1 MRVCARN
8 IIGQKR
14 RQERLV
20 NDTYVL
26 KYMTYGSYCVVIKRL
41 KSVFR
46 SLVVLGILGLTL
58 GLIGTASLY
67 FYVKSDL
74 PSVESLRDV
83 RLQTPMRIYTQDGL
97 LISQYGVKR
106 RIPVTLDDVPQ
117 TLIDAILATEDSRF
131 YEHDGIDPIG
141 MLRALVNLVVTGE
154 KGQGGSTLTMQIAR
168 GFYLSRE
175 KTYIRKIKEIFIA
188 WHIEQTLTKDEILT
202 LYLNKVELGH
212 RAFGF
217 GAAAQVYYGTPLN
230 ELNLA
235 QLATLAGLP
244 QAPSVLNPIS
254 RPARSIERRRIVL
267 LRMLDE
273 GYITRQEFRIARD
286 TEVTAT
292 KHGAEIEFPAPYL
305 ADIIYNEMVE
315 LYGKEEAETGGYQVY
330 ATVNS
335 TMQRAAQMALVQN
348 IHDYDERH
356 GYRGV
361 LTNLAE
367 LYQMWQFENDIVP
380 DTTQS
385 DSPGLTHTVPN
396 INTPQNTADNTQ
408 TLMSDEPIKS
418 RSAQLIDEL
427 SYGRLLEVLEQV
439 DPVKPLMPAV
449 VMSVAERAIQVLT
462 QDGELLTI
470 EWPGLAW
477 ARPYINDQRQG
488 PIPQSASD
496 IVALGDVVYT
506 RLNAEKGWFLAQLP
520 EVTSAFVALDPKD
533 GAVQA
538 IVGGYN
544 FYQSQFNRATQA
556 KRQVGSNIKPFV
568 YSAALENG
576 YTIASVIND
585 APINQW
591 DASSGIAWRPQN
603 SPAVYDGPIRMRT
616 ALGKSKNVVSVRL
629 LRAVGIENTARHLA
643 RFGFDLDDIPRDET
657 LSLGSGSHTPLEV
670 ATGIATFANGGFAVS
685 PYFIARITNDNDVT
699 LYKANMPQACLSCEK
714 ETLALATGGSPNIDT
729 LEALLAETLTDTLP
743 VDASIEREEVILA
756 PRVISAQNAF
766 LVSQMMRSAVRANGS
781 WNKKTYWL
789 GTGWRARNILQ
800 RTDIGGKTG
809 TTNDSRDT
817 WFSGFAPGL
826 VATSWVGFDDNARQL
841 GRTTRNQHLVNMN
854 PDKFNWIGNGL
865 IGSEDGAKAAQPAW
879 IRFMQVALADV
890 PQGIDNIPE
899 GITQVRIDR
908 TTGKL
913 TDRTDHTS
921 MFEYFAIGTQPTAKV
936 SASQVVDP
944 LEQEQEA
951 VTEEGDDIF

>member
-1 MRVCARN
+1 MRVCVGN
-8 IIGQKR
+8 IRGQKL
-14 RQERLV
+14 RQRCRVE
-20 NDTYVL
+20 DTYIL
-26 KYMTYGSYCVVIKRL
+26 KNMTYGSYYVVIKRL

-46 SLVVLGILGLTL
+46 SLVVLGVLALTL
-58 GLIGTASLY
+58 GLVGTVSLY

-83 RLQTPMRIYTQDGL
+83 RLQTPMRIYTQDGQ

-106 RIPVTLDDVPQ
+106 RIPVTLEEVPQ

-141 MLRALVNLVVTGE
+141 MLRAFMNLVVTGE

-188 WHIEQTLTKDEILT
+188 WHIEQALTKDEILT

-217 GAAAQVYYGTPLN
+217 GAAAQVYYGTTLN

-235 QLATLAGLP
+235 QIATLAGLP

-254 RPARSIERRRIVL
+254 RPERSIERRRLVL

-273 GYITRQEFRIARD
+273 GYITRQEFRVARD
-286 TEVTAT
+286 AEVTAS

-330 ATVNS
+330 ATVKS
-335 TMQRAAQMALVQN
+335 TLQRAAQIAVLQN

-367 LYQMWQFENDIVP
+367 LQDTWELKNNLQSGETQPDELQPDESILESESSTQIIDIEM
-380 DTTQS
+380 
-385 DSPGLTHTVPN
+385 
-396 INTPQNTADNTQ
+396 I
-408 TLMSDEPIKS
+408 S
-418 RSAQLIDEL
+418 RSAQLINEL
-427 SYGRLLEVLEQV
+427 SHDRLLELLELVNPIQ
-439 DPVKPLMPAV
+439 PLMPAIV
-449 VMSVAERAIQVLT
+449 ISVEERTIEVLN
-462 QDGELLTI
+462 QAGELLTI
-470 EWPGLAW
+470 QWPGLAW

-488 PIPQSASD
+488 PIPQNASD
-496 IVALGDVVYT
+496 IVQLGDVVYT
-506 RLNAEKGWFLAQLP
+506 RLNAEKGWFLSQLP
-520 EVTSAFVALDPKD
+520 EVSSAFVALDPKD
-533 GAVQA
+533 GAIQA

-556 KRQVGSNIKPFV
+556 ERQVGSNIKPFV

-603 SPAVYDGPIRMRT
+603 SPAVYDGPIRMRK

-629 LRAVGIENTARHLA
+629 LRAVGIENTARYIA

-670 ATGIATFANGGFAVS
+670 ATGMATFSNGGFAIT
-685 PYFIARITNDNDVT
+685 PYFIERITNDNDVT
-699 LYKANMPQACLSCEK
+699 LYEANMPQACQACEK
-714 ETLALATGGSPNIDT
+714 DVKTVNSASDESANIDNI
-729 LEALLAETLTDTLP
+729 EALLAETLTETLL
-743 VDASIEREEVILA
+743 VDEVTQTKDIIPA

-766 LVSQMMRSAVRANGS
+766 LVSEMLRTAVRANGS

-826 VATSWVGFDDNARQL
+826 VATSWMGFDDNARQL

-854 PDKFNWIGNGL
+854 PEKFNWIGNGL

-879 IRFMQVALADV
+879 IRFMQIALADV
-890 PQGIDNIPE
+890 PQSSEAIPE

-921 MFEYFAIGTQPTAKV
+921 MFEYFAIGTQPTAKI
-936 SASQVVDP
+936 SDSQVIDP
-944 LEQEQEA
+944 LEEEKEA
-951 VTEEGDDIF
+951 VTKEGDDIF

>member
-1 MRVCARN
+1 MDCVGASY
-8 IIGQKR
+8 IIGQK
-14 RQERLV
+14 QDPLGLIS
-20 NDTYVL
+20 DTYVL
-26 KYMTYGSYCVVIKRL
+26 KYMTNGTYCVVINRL
-41 KSVFR
+41 KSVIR
-46 SLVVLGILGLTL
+46 SLVVFGIVGLTL
-58 GLIGTASLY
+58 ALIGTTSLY
-67 FYVKSDL
+67 FYVKTDL
-74 PSVESLRDV
+74 PSVESLKDV
-83 RLQTPMRIYTQDGL
+83 RLQTPMKIYTQDGKL
-97 LISQYGVKR
+97 VSQYGVKR
-106 RIPVTLDDVPQ
+106 RIPVTIDEVPQ
-117 TLIDAILATEDSRF
+117 LLINAILATEDSRF
-131 YEHDGIDPIG
+131 YDHDGIDPIG
-141 MLRALVNLVVTGE
+141 MVRALVNLIVTGE

-168 GFYLSRE
+168 GFFLSRE
-175 KTYIRKIKEIFIA
+175 KTYIRKIKEVFIA
-188 WHIEQTLTKDEILT
+188 WHIEQTLTKNEILT
-202 LYLNKVELGH
+202 LYLNKIELGH

-217 GAAAQVYYGTPLN
+217 GAAAQVYYGLTLT

-235 QLATLAGLP
+235 QIATLAGLP

-254 RPARSIERRRIVL
+254 RPERSVERRRIVL

-273 GYITRQEFRIARD
+273 GFITREEFKIARD
-286 TEVTAT
+286 EPVTAS
-292 KHGAEIEFPAPYL
+292 KHGAEIAFPAPYL

-330 ATVNS
+330 ATVPAKL
-335 TMQRAAQMALVQN
+335 QQAAQQALIQN

-361 LTNLAE
+361 LTNLDQ
-367 LYQMWQFENDIVP
+367 LYQLWQFETEQTDSFIPAVTPDVLINVDESIDDP
-380 DTTQS
+380 DTS
-385 DSPGLTHTVPN
+385 R
-396 INTPQNTADNTQ
+396 TA
-408 TLMSDEPIKS
+408 S
-418 RSAQLIDEL
+418 
-427 SYGRLLEVLEQV
+427 EVLLDTLPFSILLDLLAQV
-439 DPVKPLMPAV
+439 DPVDPLEPAI
-449 VMSVAERAIQVLT
+449 VMTLAEQSLQVLN
-462 QDGELLTI
+462 QQGELLTI

-488 PIPQSASD
+488 AIPTSAAD
-496 IVALGDVVYT
+496 IVQIGDIVYV
-506 RLNAEKGWFLAQLP
+506 RNVPQKGLYLSQLP
-520 EVTSAFVALDPKD
+520 QVSSAFVALNPHD

-538 IVGGYN
+538 VVGGYN

-603 SPAVYDGPIRMRT
+603 SPPVYDGPIRMRQ

-629 LRAVGIENTARHLA
+629 LRAVGIENTARHIA
-643 RFGFDLDDIPRDET
+643 KFGFDLDDIPRDET

-670 ATGIATFANGGFAVS
+670 ATGIATIANGGFAVS
-685 PYFIARITNDNDVT
+685 PYFIDKITNEAGDIIFQS
-699 LYKANMPQACLSCEK
+699 NMPQACDDCFAEVPKTNVELDK
-714 ETLALATGGSPNIDT
+714 NGNIAT
-729 LEALLAETLTDTLP
+729 LEALLAKELTQSTSSQNDATSIG
-743 VDASIEREEVILA
+743 VDIIPA

-766 LVSQMMRSAVRANGS
+766 LVAEMMRTAVRANGS
-781 WNKKTYWL
+781 WNNKTYWL
-789 GTGWRARNILQ
+789 GTGWRARNLLQ

-841 GRTTRNQHLVNMN
+841 GRTSRNQNLINLN
-854 PDKFNWIGNGL
+854 PRQFNWMGNGMF
-865 IGSEDGAKAAQPAW
+865 GGEDGAKAAQPSW

-890 PQGIDNIPE
+890 PEGSTQVPD

-921 MFEYFAIGTQPTAKV
+921 MFEYFQLGSQPTAKV
-936 SASQVVDP
+936 SQDQIVDP
-944 LEQEQEA
+944 LQEQQTTVKEEA
-951 VTEEGDDIF
+951 DDIF

>member
-1 MRVCARN
+1 MRVCVGN
-8 IIGQKR
+8 IRGQKL
-14 RQERLV
+14 RQRCRVE
-20 NDTYVL
+20 DTYIL

-46 SLVVLGILGLTL
+46 SLVVLGVLALTL
-58 GLIGTASLY
+58 GLVGTVSLY

-83 RLQTPMRIYTQDGL
+83 RLQTPMRIYTQDGQ

-106 RIPVTLDDVPQ
+106 RIPVTLEEVPQ

-141 MLRALVNLVVTGE
+141 MLRALMNLVVTGE

-217 GAAAQVYYGTPLN
+217 GAAAQVYYGTTLN

-235 QLATLAGLP
+235 QIATLAGLP

-254 RPARSIERRRIVL
+254 RPERSIERRRLVL

-273 GYITRQEFRIARD
+273 GYITRQEFRVARD
-286 TEVTAT
+286 AEVTAS

-330 ATVNS
+330 ATVKS
-335 TMQRAAQMALVQN
+335 TLQRAAQIAVLQN

-367 LYQMWQFENDIVP
+367 LQDTWELKNNFQSGETQPDELQPDESILESESSTQIIDIEM
-380 DTTQS
+380 
-385 DSPGLTHTVPN
+385 
-396 INTPQNTADNTQ
+396 I
-408 TLMSDEPIKS
+408 S
-418 RSAQLIDEL
+418 RSAQLINEL
-427 SYGRLLEVLEQV
+427 SHDRLLELLELVNPIQ
-439 DPVKPLMPAV
+439 PLMPAIV
-449 VMSVAERAIQVLT
+449 ISVEERSIEVLN
-462 QDGELLTI
+462 QAGELLTI
-470 EWPGLAW
+470 QWPGLAW

-488 PIPQSASD
+488 PIPQNASD
-496 IVALGDVVYT
+496 IVQLGDVVYT
-506 RLNAEKGWFLAQLP
+506 RLNAEKGWFLSQLP
-520 EVTSAFVALDPKD
+520 EVSSAFVALDPKD
-533 GAVQA
+533 GAIQA

-556 KRQVGSNIKPFV
+556 ERQVGSNIKPFV

-603 SPAVYDGPIRMRT
+603 SPAVYDGPIRMRK

-629 LRAVGIENTARHLA
+629 LRAVGIENTARYIA

-670 ATGIATFANGGFAVS
+670 ATGMATFSNGGFAIT
-685 PYFIARITNDNDVT
+685 PYFIERITNDNDVT
-699 LYKANMPQACLSCEK
+699 LYEANMPQACQACEK
-714 ETLALATGGSPNIDT
+714 DVKTVNSVSDESANIDNI
-729 LEALLAETLTDTLP
+729 EALLAETLTETLL
-743 VDASIEREEVILA
+743 VDEATQTKDIIPA

-766 LVSQMMRSAVRANGS
+766 LVSEMLRTAVRANGS

-826 VATSWVGFDDNARQL
+826 VATSWMGFDDNARQL

-854 PDKFNWIGNGL
+854 PEKFNWIGNGL

-879 IRFMQVALADV
+879 IRFMQIALANV
-890 PQGIDNIPE
+890 PQSSEAIPE

-921 MFEYFAIGTQPTAKV
+921 MFEYFAIGTQPTAKI
-936 SASQVVDP
+936 SDSQVIDP
-944 LEQEQEA
+944 LEEEQEA
-951 VTEEGDDIF
+951 VTKEGDDIF